1 MALAE
6 LRVVF
11 IDDGGVLNDN
21 ARRAPQ
27 WRRLLG
33 EYLPPRLGGT
43 PEAWAEANV
52 GAAERSW
59 ARYVKRIQPGNSF
72 AGIEAWRRA
81 DLGEWLVD
89 MCRQVGVAPPPDPAA
104 FAAATAVWVPE
115 RVRSEIPG
123 VVEAVRWLSSG
134 GMTLHMA
141 SGGLSWE
148 IEPYLRGMGIRRHFE
163 RLYGPD
169 LVDTTKSGPH
179 YYDAILADS
188 TTDPATAVVV
198 DDNTEARGW
207 AASVGLRAFAS
218 LRDLLTEIGGNA
230 RMGALP

>member
-1 MALAE
+1 MALAG

-21 ARRAPQ
+21 ERRAPQ

-43 PEAWAEANV
+43 SEAWAEANRP
-52 GAAERSW
+52 AFERSW
-59 ARYVKRIQPGNSF
+59 ARYLERVRTGSDR
-72 AGIEAWRRA
+72 GIDEWTRA
-81 DLGEWLVD
+81 DRAESLVD
-89 MCRQVGVAPPPDPAA
+89 MCERVGVAPPPDPAA
-104 FAAATAVWVPE
+104 FAVETSAWVSE
-115 RVRSEIPG
+115 RVRAGIPG
-123 VVEAVRWLSSG
+123 AADAVRELARRG
-134 GMTLHMA
+134 LRLHTA

-148 IEPYLRGMGIRRHFE
+148 LEPYLRGMGIRECFE

-169 LVDTTKSGPH
+169 LVDTTKSSPD
-179 YYDAILADS
+179 YYVAMLADS
-188 TTDPATAVVV
+188 ATDPTTAVVV
-198 DDNTEARGW
+198 DDSAEARGW

-218 LRDLLTEIGGNA
+218 LRDLSAEIGGDA